1 MLLLATLI
9 YVRIIFFTPIFV
21 LLGPSVQPGQAAAL
35 LKSGGGGGGG
45 LKDVN
50 SMVPT
55 VLGLGSLKGSVQKPD
70 RTHTASSSPSTTGP
84 GSTNSQALASS
95 PATSVTN
102 GQINNNNKYK
112 LTNSSKVRNYTL

>member
-1 MLLLATLI
+1 M
-9 YVRIIFFTPIFV
+9 
-21 LLGPSVQPGQAAAL
+21 G
-35 LKSGGGGGGG
+35 
-45 LKDVN
+45 
-50 SMVPT
+50 VPT

-112 LTNSSKVRNYTL
+112 LTNSSKSEIVPQIVRNTTPTLTNNGSPNNTTTTREQQNYNNKIITTTTG

>member
-1 MLLLATLI
+1 M
-9 YVRIIFFTPIFV
+9 
-21 LLGPSVQPGQAAAL
+21 QPGQAAVL

-112 LTNSSKVRNYTL
+112 LTDSSKVRLLTCYDLFT

>member
-1 MLLLATLI
+1 M
-9 YVRIIFFTPIFV
+9 
-21 LLGPSVQPGQAAAL
+21 QPGQVAAL
-35 LKSGGGGGGG
+35 LKSGGGGG

-112 LTNSSKVRNYTL
+112 LTDSSKVRLLTCYDLFT

>member
-1 MLLLATLI
+1 MSELI
-9 YVRIIFFTPIFV
+9 FTPVFV
-21 LLGPSVQPGQAAAL
+21 LLGPSVQPGQAAVL
-35 LKSGGGGGGG
+35 LKSGGGGG

-112 LTNSSKVRNYTL
+112 LTNSSKVRTYTL